1 MNQPTD
7 YSYEYPSWQERPEDP
22 EPIGLSNWDGSLTA
36 RAALEPFPIPPPTSG
51 KNLFF
56 FTPWE

>member
-1 MNQPTD
+1 MNQPVRHP
-7 YSYEYPSWQERPEDP
+7 YEYPSWQERPEVP

-36 RAALEPFPIPPPTSG
+36 RAAPEPSPIQSPTSG